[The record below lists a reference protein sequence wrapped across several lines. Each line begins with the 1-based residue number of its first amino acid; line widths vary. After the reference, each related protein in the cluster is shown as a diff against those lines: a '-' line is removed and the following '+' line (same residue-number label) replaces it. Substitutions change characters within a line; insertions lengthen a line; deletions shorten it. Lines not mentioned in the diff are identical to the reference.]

1 MDYAIF
7 KTGGKQYRVSPG
19 DIIDVEKLPV
29 EPGAEIELEEVL
41 ALSENGEV
49 TFGQPVIE
57 GAKVI
62 ALVHRQAK
70 DKKIRVFKYK
80 RKTRYRKMRGHRQ
93 PYTRLQIAEI
103 VREES

>member
-1 MDYAIF
+1 M
-7 KTGGKQYRVSPG
+7 
-19 DIIDVEKLPV
+19 EKRPAG
-29 EPGAEIELEEVL
+29 PAAGIELEEVL

-49 TFGQPVIE
+49 TSGQTLVG

-62 ALVHRQAK
+62 ALVHRPSR